1 MIEVRGELASG
12 GRWIV
17 CVAPDAAERDRL
29 TSEHGVPAELIVH
42 SLDLRE
48 RPRVDHEAGATLVV
62 LRTPHRVVPE
72 AELPWTTLP
81 IGVVLCARDVVTIC
95 SEPSDVVPRAAGAT
109 DALEAPHL
117 LLLAHLRGTADAYLG
132 AVAQL
137 EQAID
142 AEEARLDRSQGNRE
156 VLALVRLMKSLVHF
170 TSALKSIEHVV
181 ERLTRAGSLGIPE
194 DHHGALED
202 TLIEIRQAIDTVDL
216 ERETLAATM
225 DAFASIISN
234 NLNVVMKLLAAL
246 TLIVTPPLVL
256 ASLWGMNVP
265 VPWTGEPWAFVAL
278 LAIALLGSLLTGI
291 GLWRRHWL

>member
-17 CVAPDAAERDRL
+17 CVAPDASERALL
-29 TSEHGVPAELIVH
+29 TSEHGVPAELVVH

-48 RPRVDHEAGATLVV
+48 RPRVDHEGGATLVV
-62 LRTPHRVVPE
+62 LRTPHRAAPE

-81 IGVVLCARDVVTIC
+81 IGVVLTPRDVVTIC
-95 SEPSDVVPRAAGAT
+95 HEPTHILAGVAAAT
-109 DALEAPHL
+109 DALQAPHL
-117 LLLAHLRGTADAYLG
+117 LLLAHLRRTADAYLD
-132 AVAQL
+132 AVVEL
-137 EQAID
+137 ERAID

-265 VPWTGEPWAFVAL
+265 VPWAGEPWAFIAL
-278 LAIALLGSLLTGI
+278 LAISLVGSLLTGM